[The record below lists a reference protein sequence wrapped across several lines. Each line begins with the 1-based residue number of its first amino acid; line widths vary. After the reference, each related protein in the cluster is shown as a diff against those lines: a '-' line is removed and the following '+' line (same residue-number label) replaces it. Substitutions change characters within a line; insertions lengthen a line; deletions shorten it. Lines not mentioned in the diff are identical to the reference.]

1 MSLPGTHLRRSL
13 LALIPGL
20 LLLLTGAQAQAAS
33 ADGRLYEMRTYYA
46 EPGKF
51 DALNAR
57 FRDHAMRLFS
67 RHGMTNV
74 AYWTKEGPGDGTLI
88 YVLSHP
94 SPAAREAAWAAF
106 RADPEWQAV
115 VKATEAGGKLTAKME
130 TSLMRLSD
138 YSPAIQSAAAS
149 K

>member
-1 MSLPGTHLRRSL
+1 MSIRRKYLRRSL

-20 LLLLTGAQAQAAS
+20 LLLSTGAQAQPGS
-33 ADGRLYEMRTYYA
+33 VDGRLYEMRTYYA

-51 DALNAR
+51 EALSAR

-67 RHGMTNV
+67 KHGMTNV
-74 AYWTKEGPGDGTLI
+74 AYWTKEGGGDGTLI
-88 YVLSHP
+88 YILSHQ

-115 VKATEAGGKLTAKME
+115 VKATEANGKLTARME
-130 TSLMRLSD
+130 TSLMRLAD
-138 YSPAIQSAAAS
+138 YSPAIHSAAAS
-149 K
+149 Q